1 MQQRQLESLRQQLWQ
16 VASPSSEHRLY
27 AILDAARDP
36 RIYQG
41 LVESGCAYQCLY
53 RGDLAVELRQV
64 APYLVRLERQAP
76 FTEWVLNLGW
86 GDSWG
91 IFVAS
96 PAGMRDLRRH
106 FRRFLMVY
114 SEDGKP
120 LYFRYY
126 DPRVLRLYLPTCNA
140 AEVLILFGPVARYY
154 TEGEDGDT
162 LIEFSQDAGQLRQ
175 RTLRL
180 DDLGS

>member
-1 MQQRQLESLRQQLWQ
+1 MQQRQLDSLRHQLWQ
-16 VASPSSEHRLY
+16 TAPPASEHQLY

-41 LVESGCAYQCLY
+41 LVDSDCAYQCLY
-53 RGDLAVELRQV
+53 RGDLADELREV
-64 APYLVRLERQAP
+64 APYLVHLQPQAP
-76 FTEWVLNLGW
+76 LTEWLLNLGW

-91 IFVAS
+91 IFLAS
-96 PAGMRDLRRH
+96 AADMRDLRRH

-154 TEGEDGDT
+154 VEGEGGDT
-162 LIEFSQDAGQLRQ
+162 LIEFTQDDGRLRQ

-180 DDLGS
+180 DDLAS